1 MCAHTRVEIKLC
13 LSSVSK
19 NTRKISFNINF
30 LDVFPKTDSIEV
42 REAARACISQTAEK
56 RSKADLIS
64 EHISRLR
71 SYNTARELQMFMP
84 QEDNEDQNT
93 SVHGL
98 E

>member
-1 MCAHTRVEIKLC
+1 M
-13 LSSVSK
+13 
-19 NTRKISFNINF
+19 
-30 LDVFPKTDSIEV
+30 FPETDSIEV
-42 REAARACISQTAEK
+42 REAPRACISQTAEK
-56 RSKADLIS
+56 QSKADLIS

-71 SYNTARELQMFMP
+71 SDNTARELQMFMP